1 MRNIQTTPNIQ
12 NEQKKSAPLI
22 LPATALR
29 KHMRRA
35 LTHVLRGGIVIIQRH
50 SESIAVIMPSKGEDA
65 IGQPSKVVAVSELRQ
80 NLRKMLDYI
89 LRGGCL
95 VIQRHKETIG
105 LMIPAGNDEIM

>member
-1 MRNIQTTPNIQ
+1 MP
-12 NEQKKSAPLI
+12 PLI

-29 KHMRRA
+29 KQMRRA

-50 SESIAVIMPSKGEDA
+50 SEPIAVIMPSKGSGDHLCSR
-65 IGQPSKVVAVSELRQ
+65 PSEVVAVSQLRQ

-105 LMIPAGNDEIM
+105 LMIPAADDETSK